1 MGTFDNVEEDK
12 VKKQQYL
19 NEHIVKA
26 GYDKFEFAE
35 YMAEWKDNGTDIDEW
50 ALIELM
56 DMVEDFKRSNKPQK
70 RQEDQ
75 DSDNQGGDDHE
86 IIDTEEE
93 DKFNDLS
100 MKQCEN
106 DIDLVK
112 HPDLAKD
119 TVTEVKTQISRT
131 NLSYYT
137 RNELKITVSEGQ
149 VKKGGMFSFSY
160 ATYKI
165 TVEPIGWNIRRKEE
179 EFQYLRKYLWKAYP
193 NQYIPPLIMTSKKLT
208 EHAIQ
213 KKEEYFTK
221 FLVNVLRNK

>member
-1 MGTFDNVEEDK
+1 
-12 VKKQQYL
+12 
-19 NEHIVKA
+19 
-26 GYDKFEFAE
+26 
-35 YMAEWKDNGTDIDEW
+35 
-50 ALIELM
+50 
-56 DMVEDFKRSNKPQK
+56 MVEDFKRSNKPQK

-137 RNELKITVSEGQ
+137 RNELKISVSEGQ

-179 EFQYLRKYLWKAYP
+179 EFQYLRKYL
-193 NQYIPPLIMTSKKLT
+193 
-208 EHAIQ
+208 
-213 KKEEYFTK
+213 
-221 FLVNVLRNK
+221 